1 MRLICPNCDAEYEV
15 PDEVIPPEGRDVQCS
30 NCGHTWY
37 HAHPDHPELAES
49 PPQRPPAQGEAPET
63 EGQLRPQEPQ
73 DPSSDR
79 PAPARREID
88 PAVADILREEAE
100 REARL
105 RAREAG
111 GTEGQP
117 PQSRPGPDP
126 EAGEGLDE
134 RRRREARERMARIR
148 GEDPAGAG
156 ADAGSRRSLLPD
168 IEEINSSLRP
178 GDKRP
183 PGTEIGPLLREE
195 AFEPEAPEK
204 GGFLRGFSVALA
216 VAAVLAVVYAR
227 SEAISA
233 AIPALDPA
241 LSAYA
246 GLVDQARVW
255 LEDQAMSLL
264 PRTEP

>member
-37 HAHPDHPELAES
+37 QVHPDHPELAETLQA
-49 PPQRPPAQGEAPET
+49 PPPGGDFPHEQGGTAA
-63 EGQLRPQEPQ
+63 G
-73 DPSSDR
+73 R
-79 PAPARREID
+79 PAAARREID
-88 PAVADILREEAE
+88 PGISEILREEAE

-105 RAREAG
+105 RAREQ
-111 GTEGQP
+111 EGQP
-117 PQSRPGPDP
+117 LESQPDLGL
-126 EAGEGLDE
+126 EAGDGMDE

-148 GEDPAGAG
+148 GEDTVGAA
-156 ADAGSRRSLLPD
+156 ADAGSRRDLLPD

-178 GDKRP
+178 GEERT
-183 PGTEIGPLLREE
+183 PGTEIGPFLREE

-204 GGFLRGFSVALA
+204 SGFLRGFAVALA
-216 VAAVLAVVYAR
+216 IAAALAVVYAK

-233 AIPALDPA
+233 AVPALDPV
-241 LSAYA
+241 LSAYT

-255 LEDQAMSLL
+255 LEDQANALL
-264 PRTEP
+264 PRAEP